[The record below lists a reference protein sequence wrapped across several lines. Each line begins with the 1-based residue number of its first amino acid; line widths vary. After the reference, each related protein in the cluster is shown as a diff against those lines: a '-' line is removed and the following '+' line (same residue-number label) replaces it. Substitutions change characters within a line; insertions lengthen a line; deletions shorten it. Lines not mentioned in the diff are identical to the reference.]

1 MKRAFA
7 AIGKRNKRKGEQR
20 NVKKK
25 NGIWMSIIL
34 TALLLTFG
42 MSSALGGGTPTRS
55 ERLDLT
61 AITSTED
68 HLADEGWKWEPSN
81 EGGTLTLRN
90 FYQKCGHDND
100 GMILAKG
107 KITLVLEGENVMET
121 TSERYLPLITSPYAE
136 NIDWTVRES
145 EAGGSLTLKMPESVS
160 DKSYYPYAFFA
171 NAFVVESGTIHS
183 EMVLCFASTFEMNGG
198 DITIDKNT
206 GIYAAIQTIAGGVNL
221 NGGKL
226 TIRNAVCGVAAR
238 EQKTYV
244 ITLDGTEVDIQ
255 ASAVGLSGKAVLLKS
270 GKAVV
275 VGGTRATN
283 VAADASGYRGTGI
296 LVGATDEKGADPRR
310 YDPSQYTAYK

>member
-1 MKRAFA
+1 
-7 AIGKRNKRKGEQR
+7 
-20 NVKKK
+20 
-25 NGIWMSIIL
+25 
-34 TALLLTFG
+34 
-42 MSSALGGGTPTRS
+42 
-55 ERLDLT
+55 
-61 AITSTED
+61 
-68 HLADEGWKWEPSN
+68 
-81 EGGTLTLRN
+81 
-90 FYQKCGHDND
+90 
-100 GMILAKG
+100 
-107 KITLVLEGENVMET
+107 
-121 TSERYLPLITSPYAE
+121 
-136 NIDWTVRES
+136 
-145 EAGGSLTLKMPESVS
+145 
-160 DKSYYPYAFFA
+160 
-171 NAFVVESGTIHS
+171 
-183 EMVLCFASTFEMNGG
+183 MVLCFASTFEMNGG

-255 ASAVGLSGKAVLLKS
+255 AAVVGLSGKAVLLKS